1 MVFIQWNIK
10 FSRKILEATY
20 ENLEYIR
27 YLPAR
32 FIIRNTVKVFF
43 NIKIWKRSKWRKRK
57 VQVAPWWKRKIYY
70 TLNLALFKLFGY
82 VDDL

>member
-1 MVFIQWNIK
+1 M
-10 FSRKILEATY
+10 LEATY

-43 NIKIWKRSKWRKRK
+43 NIKIWKRSK
-57 VQVAPWWKRKIYY
+57 
-70 TLNLALFKLFGY
+70 
-82 VDDL
+82 